1 MVVKTTSAPV
11 RGSRVWYFIQSVDA
25 PLGADAI
32 LPAFQTSGT
41 TTIGGENIDEQTKQ
55 GRIILKSTDEHSI
68 ELEQYFT
75 PKDPASNVVKD
86 AKISGASVK
95 VWRVIV
101 DESVAERDIEDAT
114 EALYP
119 AQFGY
124 GLPDELSYDEGDGLV
139 TVSYTLNIVG
149 ALKDGEFPL
158 SDEDIAVIDSL
169 YEYQNPGETTGDYS
183 NVSTVEG

>member
-1 MVVKTTSAPV
+1 MVVKTTSAPI
-11 RGSRVWYFIQSVDA
+11 RGSRVWYFIQAVSA
-25 PLGADAI
+25 ELGADAI

-55 GRIILKSTDEHSI
+55 GRIILKATDEHAI

-75 PKDPASNVVKD
+75 PNDPASEVVKD

-95 VWRVIV
+95 VWRVVV
-101 DESVAERDIEDAT
+101 DESVAVGEGPGERT
-114 EALYP
+114 YP

-149 ALKDGEFPL
+149 ALKDGQFPL

-169 YEYQNPGETTGDYS
+169 YEYQNPGETTGDY
-183 NVSTVEG
+183 NAIETAGV